1 MLPVPLHEIE
11 LDFIPFK
18 PVGDILRRAWAV
30 FKRGGALVSV
40 VADPAPTMPAS
51 RQGRSAY
58 FVVTPDRAE
67 LIALAQR
74 IEAGVL
80 RPIVG
85 GVAPLAEGRAA
96 FETKRSGGGPGK
108 MALKVAH

>member
-1 MLPVPLHEIE
+1 VCT
-11 LDFIPFK
+11 
-18 PVGDILRRAWAV
+18 WAV
-30 FKRGGALVSV
+30 FKPGGALVSV
-40 VADPAPTMPAS
+40 VAVSVPKKPAS

-96 FETKRSGGGPGK
+96 FEIKRSGGGPGK
-108 MALKVAH
+108 MALKVAE

>member
-18 PVGDILRRAWAV
+18 PVGDIRVHLGGLQAGRRA
-30 FKRGGALVSV
+30 RL
-40 VADPAPTMPAS
+40 
-51 RQGRSAY
+51 GRRRSSAY

-96 FETKRSGGGPGK
+96 FEIKRSGGGPGK
-108 MALKVAH
+108 MALKVAE

>member
-1 MLPVPLHEIE
+1 
-11 LDFIPFK
+11 
-18 PVGDILRRAWAV
+18 
-30 FKRGGALVSV
+30 
-40 VADPAPTMPAS
+40 
-51 RQGRSAY
+51 
-58 FVVTPDRAE
+58 VVTPDRAE

-96 FETKRSGGGPGK
+96 FEIKRSGGGPGK
-108 MALKVAH
+108 MALKVAE